1 MWIYWLY
8 NKQCQHWRTLVSWLD
23 LSDCVSGSRLLY
35 VLRADAVSPRQQ
47 EEPLLPAVAGPRR
60 PLRHPH
66 QLLGRRHARAAQ
78 VPQGVPQGV
87 PLPTQT
93 QGQEIRSL
101 VLTGR
106 PKPPTY
112 YKSIAIDIIL
122 KLPKVHKK
130 NWIHPIIVSWP
141 IQRLS
146 TTEWYWFPPN
156 SMTIFLQKHR
166 CRQNCDIWKI
176 DIRY

>member
-1 MWIYWLY
+1 M
-8 NKQCQHWRTLVSWLD
+8 
-23 LSDCVSGSRLLY
+23 SGSRLLY

-87 PLPTQT
+87 PLQTQT

-112 YKSIAIDIIL
+112 YKSIAIDITQSSQK
-122 KLPKVHKK
+122 KLNPSD
-130 NWIHPIIVSWP
+130 NCLLTNSTPINYRMVLISP
-141 IQRLS
+141 QFYDNLP
-146 TTEWYWFPPN
+146 TKT
-156 SMTIFLQKHR
+156 
-166 CRQNCDIWKI
+166 
-176 DIRY
+176 